1 MTGPPEKAGPP
12 EAAVPTTA
20 EGGTGSQPDTVPRR
34 AGGAGNAKGKRM
46 GGGPRGGPFAQPGR
60 NRMAM
65 GSDVPPPVATPAGTF
80 RAGPVDI
87 PSLGSQRLFGRL
99 TLASFVLCVL
109 MPIAA
114 VSLYFAFVAT
124 DRYAVEVKFAIR
136 SPTGAASPDLIGM
149 VTGAAT
155 SGSTQSDSYM
165 VIDYLESR
173 QFVEEI
179 ARHVDL
185 VAIYTN
191 ESADVLSRLRSDPAK
206 EDIVAY
212 LPRMVWANFDSTSQ
226 IISVETQAF
235 TPEDARLM
243 AEGVISVTSD
253 LINRVSEQ
261 ARQDTVRLAEAEVSR
276 AEEALREQRAA
287 ISAFRETEQ
296 KIDPAAT
303 AAAQETV
310 LTQLQGD
317 LARSLAEL
325 SSMREFLAE
334 DAPTVRVLQSR
345 IDSIERQIEAERG
358 RLGRGD
364 TAAADTGDTAPDQSG
379 ALTDPADGGGVSLNT
394 SVSEY
399 EVLQV
404 DLEFRQR
411 AYLSALSSLELAR
424 IEADRQQRYLAAFV
438 LPSTPE
444 KPLYPQAFLLL
455 ALIGVVAFLIWGVLV
470 MFANIVREHV
480 H

>member
-1 MTGPPEKAGPP
+1 MTGTPDKAGPSEGP
-12 EAAVPTTA
+12 QPVPAAVGA
-20 EGGTGSQPDTVPRR
+20 EDRGADATPSAVPSASGQKADALARPVAR
-34 AGGAGNAKGKRM
+34 PAAKGPDM
-46 GGGPRGGPFAQPGR
+46 PSPA
-60 NRMAM
+60 A
-65 GSDVPPPVATPAGTF
+65 APAGAF
-80 RAGPVDI
+80 RAGPIDL
-87 PSLGSQRLFGRL
+87 PALGSQRLFGRL
-99 TLASFVLCVL
+99 TVASFVLCVL
-109 MPIAA
+109 LPF
-114 VSLYFAFVAT
+114 VVTSLYFAFVAT

-136 SPTGAASPDLIGM
+136 SPTGAASPDLLGM
-149 VTGAAT
+149 VTGAAA
-155 SGSTQSDSYM
+155 SGTTQSDSYI
-165 VIDYLESR
+165 VIEYLESR

-179 ARHVDL
+179 AKHADL

-191 ESADVLSRLRSDPAK
+191 KNADFLSRLQSDPAK

-212 LPRMVWANFDSTSQ
+212 LPRMVWTNFDSTSQ

-235 TPEDARLM
+235 TPQDARLM
-243 AEGVISVTSD
+243 AEGVITVTGD

-276 AEEALREQRAA
+276 AEEALRVQRSA
-287 ISAFRETEQ
+287 ISIFRETEQ

-310 LTQLQGD
+310 LAQLQGD

-325 SSMREFLAE
+325 SSLREFLAE
-334 DAPTVRVLQSR
+334 DAPSVRVLQSR
-345 IDSIERQIEAERG
+345 IGSIERQIETERG
-358 RLGRGD
+358 RLGRGEVTVAEAGDAALNLSD
-364 TAAADTGDTAPDQSG
+364 TLA
-379 ALTDPADGGGVSLNT
+379 DPADGGTVSLNT

-399 EVLQV
+399 EVLKV

-411 AYLSALSSLELAR
+411 AYLSALSSLEIAR

-444 KPLYPQAFLLL
+444 KALYPQAFLSLV
-455 ALIGVVAFLIWGVLV
+455 LIGVVAFLIWGVLV